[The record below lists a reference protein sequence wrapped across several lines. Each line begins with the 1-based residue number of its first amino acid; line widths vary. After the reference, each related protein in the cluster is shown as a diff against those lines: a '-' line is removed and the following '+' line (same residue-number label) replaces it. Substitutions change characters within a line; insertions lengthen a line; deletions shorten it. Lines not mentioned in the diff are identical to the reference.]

1 MKKITTA
8 KRFETY
14 TLTVAGRTL
23 TVRPFINNDRQ
34 YFHIYENGRLL
45 FTLTLNSED
54 AWVKAESANTSTQQQ
69 ESDDDFASHVGF
81 AIEKFDIN

>member
-14 TLTVAGRTL
+14 TLSVSGRTL
-23 TVRPFINNDRQ
+23 AVRPFINNDRQ

-45 FTLTLNSED
+45 FTLTVNEENE
-54 AWVKAESANTSTQQQ
+54 WVKTGSEISSTQQA
-69 ESDDDFASHVGF
+69 ESDDAFASPVGF

>member
-14 TLTVAGRTL
+14 TLSVSGRTL

-34 YFHIYENGRLL
+34 YFHIYENGRLI
-45 FTLTLNSED
+45 FTLTVNEENE
-54 AWVKAESANTSTQQQ
+54 WVKTGSEISSTQQE